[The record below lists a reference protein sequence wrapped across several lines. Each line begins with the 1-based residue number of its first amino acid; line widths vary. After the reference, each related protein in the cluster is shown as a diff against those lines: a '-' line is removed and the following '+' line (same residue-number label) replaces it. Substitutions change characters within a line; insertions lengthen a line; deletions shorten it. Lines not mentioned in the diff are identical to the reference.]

1 MDAEEQPLVEH
12 LIDLRKSLLRSL
24 VFFVLCFAASLLF
37 INKLVP
43 IITQHHELVMMGPL
57 DVIRLYTGIA
67 ASVSLGLSLPFIAH
81 QLWLFVR
88 PALTEKERNAA
99 VKFLPAISLSF
110 IGGLLFGY
118 FVIFPTI
125 YHFLI
130 EMGQEHFKM
139 FISAKEYFSFL
150 LMFTIPFGFLF
161 EVPLVLLF
169 LTTIGVIT
177 PSSLGTIRK
186 YAYIVLA
193 IVSAVI
199 TPPDFFSQLIVLAP
213 LIVLYEIGVFLSKM
227 KLKKAMKLGDWNQG
241 DVSHASK
248 A

>member
-24 VFFVLCFAASLLF
+24 VFFVICFSASLLF
-37 INKLVP
+37 INKLIP
-43 IITQHHELVMMGPL
+43 IITQHHELVMIGPL

-88 PALTEKERNAA
+88 PALTEKERKAA

-139 FISAKEYFSFL
+139 FI
-150 LMFTIPFGFLF
+150 
-161 EVPLVLLF
+161 
-169 LTTIGVIT
+169 
-177 PSSLGTIRK
+177 
-186 YAYIVLA
+186 
-193 IVSAVI
+193 
-199 TPPDFFSQLIVLAP
+199 
-213 LIVLYEIGVFLSKM
+213 
-227 KLKKAMKLGDWNQG
+227 
-241 DVSHASK
+241 
-248 A
+248 